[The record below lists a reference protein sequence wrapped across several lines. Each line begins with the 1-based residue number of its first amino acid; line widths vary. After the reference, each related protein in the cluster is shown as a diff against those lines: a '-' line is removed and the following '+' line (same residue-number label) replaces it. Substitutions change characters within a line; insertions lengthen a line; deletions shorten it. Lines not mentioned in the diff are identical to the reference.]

1 MVEPQRSNS
10 NTLLAFLAST
20 HFITHVYTQL
30 LPVLLLPLRDELGVS
45 LVQISL
51 LASIPRL
58 FNVVAY
64 IPSGITADRHP
75 ALILTASFVV
85 IERYGTTVIF
95 PISIVALVPTMG
107 LILLLGKMRK
117 S

>member
-20 HFITHVYTQL
+20 HFIT
-30 LPVLLLPLRDELGVS
+30 
-45 LVQISL
+45 
-51 LASIPRL
+51 
-58 FNVVAY
+58 
-64 IPSGITADRHP
+64 
-75 ALILTASFVV
+75 
-85 IERYGTTVIF
+85 TTVIF